1 MLPHKPNTESER
13 IRIQEQGGMI
23 IYMDTWRVNGI
34 LSVSRAIGDPDHK
47 ALIIAEPS
55 CSSFEIDSSLDFLV
69 LGCDGLFDY
78 LTGQDIASHVFE
90 YLCKNENNDPEQVIN
105 GVSEYLSKMAIMEGS
120 SDNITSIVIFFK
132 PFEQLVSTGFPGTIE
147 NQEPI
152 DNSLYETPT
161 KLSTTNGGH
170 FPYTDFAE
178 LPIGKNYK
186 LTANNNHNLP
196 NEMDDFINQP
206 ETNESF
212 LNVDDLTNVQSDN
225 ITGPMDDNMVVSDD
239 DDDLGEDE
247 RCKDEFGKRFY
258 VININWL
265 QFN

>member
-47 ALIIAEPS
+47 PLIIAEPS

-90 YLCKNENNDPEQVIN
+90 YLCKHENSDPEQVIYD
-105 GVSEYLSKMAIMEGS
+105 VSEYLSKMAIMEGS

-132 PFEQLVSTGFPGTIE
+132 PFEQLVATGFPGTIE
-147 NQEPI
+147 KPDPL
-152 DNSLYETPT
+152 DNLSNETPT

-186 LTANNNHNLP
+186 LTANNLP
-196 NEMDDFINQP
+196 AELNDFIN
-206 ETNESF
+206 ESDANESF
-212 LNVDDLTNVQSDN
+212 LNDDLTNVQAEN
-225 ITGPMDDNMVVSDD
+225 IIGQMDENMVVSDD
-239 DDDLGEDE
+239 ELGEDE
-247 RCKDEFGKRFY
+247 RCKDEFGKCG
-258 VININWL
+258 
-265 QFN
+265 